1 MSKITKLITAIFLI
15 SYMPSSVSQV
25 GENSIVLNPNLASEE
40 DLMSLK
46 GMSPVIVKS
55 ISEARPISSNLDTE
69 EIIGKYLSSEARNN
83 LRTKLFLRN

>member
-15 SYMPSSVSQV
+15 SYMHSSVSQV

-83 LRTKLFLRN
+83 